1 MRAGVLFN
9 RRTAVSGAGRRRW
22 SVRRHR
28 YLSTVSAAALVV
40 LSAGAAQTA
49 DWHGLT
55 SSDWTDGSNWSGG
68 TVPGAG
74 ATVNISTPGAPGNT
88 PAILGVTGPVS
99 VSVGTINVGQS
110 ATVPGTLTIQN
121 GSRLTST
128 GSSRLGVPAGSA
140 GTVTVTGPGSQWNI
154 PSGTFYVGFFGIG
167 TLNVENDGQVTT
179 GSNTVL
185 GGNAVSSGTLNI
197 SGGGTL
203 QTLSLRGGPGGS
215 QANFDN
221 GILRAGAN
229 NATFINSFNG
239 TELNLLAGGLTID
252 TAGFALGTDAA
263 SGFTGVGGLTVT
275 GGGTFSLL
283 ANSIYSGQT
292 QIDFGSSLALSG
304 AGAIASSSRV
314 VADGTFD
321 VSASASP
328 TIQSLAGSGTV
339 ALGAQT
345 LTITNAN
352 DTFAGVIGGTGG
364 LSVTGG
370 RQTLSGV
377 NTYTGATTVS
387 GGRLAVNG
395 SITSPV
401 TTSGAGILGGTGTIF
416 GDVINAGTIAPGNSI
431 GTLTI
436 SGNYT
441 GSGGTLEIESV
452 LGDDT
457 SSTDRLVVTGN
468 TSGTTNVK
476 VINLGGGGA
485 QTVEG
490 IKIVDVGG
498 TSAGSFSLL
507 GDYVFE
513 GDQAVVAG
521 AYGYRLYQGGT
532 STPADG
538 DWYLRSALRD
548 PSGTEVVPLYAPGV
562 PLYEA
567 YAGVLQSLNE
577 FGTLRQRTGGREED
591 DGQSADDA
599 GNGPTR
605 AIWTRIDG
613 THSHFEPETST
624 AGTEYDVNSW
634 TLQAGVDG
642 MLHESGAG
650 ALIGGVSF
658 HVDTASADISS
669 RFGKGD
675 IDTTGYG
682 FDGTLTWYG
691 NSGFYVDTQAGVT
704 WYSSDLKS
712 STLRTTLTDGNDGFG
727 YGFSVE
733 AGQKI
738 ALTNQWSL
746 TPQAQLAYS
755 SVRFDSFT
763 DQYGADVS
771 LDDGDSLTGRLGIS
785 ADYDGDWK
793 DASGKINRVKL
804 YGIANLYH
812 DFLNGSDVDVSGT
825 SLVSE
830 NQALWGGLGVGG
842 SLSWSDDRYA
852 LNGEAFARTSLKD
865 FGDSNAIGAK
875 VGFSVKW

>member
-1 MRAGVLFN
+1 M
-9 RRTAVSGAGRRRW
+9 GA
-22 SVRRHR
+22 
-28 YLSTVSAAALVV
+28 
-40 LSAGAAQTA
+40 
-49 DWHGLT
+49 
-55 SSDWTDGSNWSGG
+55 
-68 TVPGAG
+68 
-74 ATVNISTPGAPGNT
+74 
-88 PAILGVTGPVS
+88 
-99 VSVGTINVGQS
+99 
-110 ATVPGTLTIQN
+110 
-121 GSRLTST
+121 
-128 GSSRLGVPAGSA
+128 
-140 GTVTVTGPGSQWNI
+140 
-154 PSGTFYVGFFGIG
+154 
-167 TLNVENDGQVTT
+167 
-179 GSNTVL
+179 NTVL
-185 GGNAVSSGTLNI
+185 GGNAASSGTLNI
-197 SGGGTL
+197 TGGGTL
-203 QTLSLRGGPGGS
+203 QTLSLRGGPGVS

-221 GILRAGAN
+221 GILRATAAN
-229 NATFINSFNG
+229 PAFISLFSG
-239 TELNLLAGGLTID
+239 TELNLLSGGLTID
-252 TAGFALGTDAA
+252 TAGFAVGSDAA

-275 GGGTFSLL
+275 GGGVFSLL
-283 ANSIYSGQT
+283 ANSIYTGET

-304 AGAIASSSRV
+304 AGAIANSSRV
-314 VADGTFD
+314 VADGALD
-321 VSASASP
+321 VSGAAAP
-328 TIQSLAGSGTV
+328 TIQSLAGNGLV
-339 ALGAQT
+339 LLGPQT
-345 LTITNAN
+345 LTLANAN
-352 DTFAGVIGGTGG
+352 DTFAGVIDGTGG
-364 LSVTGG
+364 LTVTGG
-370 RQTLSGV
+370 SQTLSGV

-401 TTSGAGILGGTGTIF
+401 TTLGAGILGGTGTIF
-416 GDVINAGTIAPGNSI
+416 GDVTNAGVVAPGNSI

-436 SGNYT
+436 SGNYI

-468 TSGTTNVK
+468 TSGTTDVK

-498 TSAGSFSLL
+498 TSAGTFSLL

-521 AYGYRLYQGGT
+521 AYAYRLYQGGV

-538 DWYLRSALRD
+538 DWYLRSAVLD
-548 PSGTEVVPLYAPGV
+548 PAGTATGPLYAPGV

-577 FGTLRQRTGGREED
+577 FGTLRQRTGGREVD
-591 DGQSADDA
+591 DGQSAVAAASDEVNDQ
-599 GNGPTR
+599 GK

-624 AGTEYDVNSW
+624 SGTEYDVNSW
-634 TLQAGVDG
+634 TLQAGIDG
-642 MLHESGAG
+642 MLHESRVGV
-650 ALIGGVSF
+650 LIGGLSF
-658 HVDTASADISS
+658 HVDTASADVSS

-691 NSGFYVDTQAGVT
+691 DSGFYVDTQAGVT

-712 STLRTTLTDGNDGFG
+712 STLHTTLADDNDGFG
-727 YGFSVE
+727 YGLSVE

-755 SVRFDSFT
+755 SVRFDDFT
-763 DQYGADVS
+763 DPYSAAVS

-785 ADYDGDWK
+785 ADYDSDWK
-793 DASGKINRVKL
+793 DVSGKIGRSKL
-804 YGIANLYH
+804 YGIANLYY
-812 DFLNGSDVDVSGT
+812 DFLDGSDIDVSGT

-830 NQALWGGLGVGG
+830 NQALWGGLGMGG
-842 SLSWSDDRYA
+842 SLSWADDRYA
-852 LNGEAFARTSLKD
+852 VNGEAFARTSLKD

>member
-1 MRAGVLFN
+1 MAALTLASFATPASAATY
-9 RRTAVSGAGRRRW
+9 TASNEAQLNAAITAANADPDTTATIQLTTSFSVSSAALNAPGKPITIDTQGFTLSGAVDPSGDGVAPLFQGGSGSFTLVGNVVGGEGSFLVPGEGGSGIKLEQSA
-22 SVRRHR
+22 SVINNGTIEGGFGPDRDGGDGVFID
-28 YLSTVSAAALVV
+28 VSAAPGV
-40 LSAGAAQTA
+40 TFI
-49 DWHGLT
+49 
-55 SSDWTDGSNWSGG
+55 NNG
-68 TVPGAG
+68 TVRGGDGNPFGGNGIVVASATNGAI
-74 ATVNISTPGAPGNT
+74 VNTGNIYGGDWSVAIFANSAAVSLNLINSGTIVSGPREEIAILLTPGATNGITLELQAGSKIYGEVVGN
-88 PAILGVTGPVS
+88 AAAA
-99 VSVGTINVGQS
+99 ND
-110 ATVPGTLTIQN
+110 TL
-121 GSRLTST
+121 
-128 GSSRLGVPAGSA
+128 RLGGTGTDSFDVSEIGQKYRNFDTFEKTGTGTWSLIGT
-140 GTVTVTGPGSQWNI
+140 GTVATDWDIQ
-154 PSGTFYVGFFGIG
+154 
-167 TLNVENDGQVTT
+167 D
-179 GSNTVL
+179 
-185 GGNAVSSGTLNI
+185 
-197 SGGGTL
+197 GTL
-203 QTLSLRGGPGGS
+203 QIGDGS
-215 QANFDN
+215 VIGD
-221 GILRAGAN
+221 ITN
-229 NATFINSFNG
+229 NATLAFNRSDVFTFDNLIFGNG
-239 TELNLLAGGLTID
+239 TILQVGTGRTILSAD
-252 TAGFALGTDAA
+252 
-263 SGFTGVGGLTVT
+263 
-275 GGGTFSLL
+275 
-283 ANSIYSGQT
+283 NS
-292 QIDFGSSLALSG
+292 A
-304 AGAIASSSRV
+304 
-314 VADGTFD
+314 
-321 VSASASP
+321 
-328 TIQSLAGSGTV
+328 
-339 ALGAQT
+339 
-345 LTITNAN
+345 
-352 DTFAGVIGGTGG
+352 FAGNTIVEAGT
-364 LSVTGG
+364 LSV
-370 RQTLSGV
+370 
-377 NTYTGATTVS
+377 N
-387 GGRLAVNG
+387 
-395 SITSPV
+395 
-401 TTSGAGILGGTGTIF
+401 GILGGTLDVLAGGRLQGNGQVGTS
-416 GDVINAGTIAPGNSI
+416 DNAGTIAPGNSI

-567 YAGVLQSLNE
+567 YAGVLRSLNE

-599 GNGPTR
+599 GNGPAR

-682 FDGTLTWYG
+682 FEGTLTWYG

-712 STLRTTLTDGNDGFG
+712 STLRTTLADGNAGFG

-755 SVRFDSFT
+755 SVRFNSFT

>member
-1 MRAGVLFN
+1 M
-9 RRTAVSGAGRRRW
+9 
-22 SVRRHR
+22 
-28 YLSTVSAAALVV
+28 
-40 LSAGAAQTA
+40 
-49 DWHGLT
+49 
-55 SSDWTDGSNWSGG
+55 
-68 TVPGAG
+68 
-74 ATVNISTPGAPGNT
+74 
-88 PAILGVTGPVS
+88 
-99 VSVGTINVGQS
+99 
-110 ATVPGTLTIQN
+110 
-121 GSRLTST
+121 
-128 GSSRLGVPAGSA
+128 
-140 GTVTVTGPGSQWNI
+140 
-154 PSGTFYVGFFGIG
+154 
-167 TLNVENDGQVTT
+167 
-179 GSNTVL
+179 L
-185 GGNAVSSGTLNI
+185 GGNAASSGTLNI
-197 SGGGTL
+197 TGGGTL
-203 QTLSLRGGPGGS
+203 QTLSLRGGPGVS

-221 GILRAGAN
+221 GILRATAAN
-229 NATFINSFNG
+229 PAFISLFSG
-239 TELNLLAGGLTID
+239 TELNLLSGGLTID
-252 TAGFALGTDAA
+252 TAGFAVGSDAA

-275 GGGTFSLL
+275 GGGVFSLL
-283 ANSIYSGQT
+283 ANSIYTGET

-304 AGAIASSSRV
+304 AGAIANSSRV
-314 VADGTFD
+314 VADGALD
-321 VSASASP
+321 VSGAAAP
-328 TIQSLAGSGTV
+328 TIQSLAGNGLV
-339 ALGAQT
+339 LLGPQT
-345 LTITNAN
+345 LTLANAN
-352 DTFAGVIGGTGG
+352 DTFAGVIDGTGG
-364 LSVTGG
+364 LTVTGG
-370 RQTLSGV
+370 SQTLSGV

-401 TTSGAGILGGTGTIF
+401 TTLGAGILGGTGTIF
-416 GDVINAGTIAPGNSI
+416 GDVTNAGVVAPGNSI

-436 SGNYT
+436 SGNYI

-468 TSGTTNVK
+468 TSGTTDVK

-498 TSAGSFSLL
+498 TSAGTFSLL

-521 AYGYRLYQGGT
+521 AYAYRLYQGGV

-538 DWYLRSALRD
+538 DWYLRSAVLD
-548 PSGTEVVPLYAPGV
+548 PAGTATGPLYAPGV

-577 FGTLRQRTGGREED
+577 FGTLRQRTGGREVD
-591 DGQSADDA
+591 DGQSAVAAASDEVNDQ
-599 GNGPTR
+599 GK

-624 AGTEYDVNSW
+624 SGTEYDVNSW
-634 TLQAGVDG
+634 TLQAGIDG
-642 MLHESGAG
+642 MLHESRVGV
-650 ALIGGVSF
+650 LIGGLSF
-658 HVDTASADISS
+658 HVDTASADVSS

-691 NSGFYVDTQAGVT
+691 DSGFYVDTQAGVT

-712 STLRTTLTDGNDGFG
+712 STLHTTLADDNDGFG
-727 YGFSVE
+727 YGLSVE

-755 SVRFDSFT
+755 SVRFDDFT
-763 DQYGADVS
+763 DPYSAAVS

-785 ADYDGDWK
+785 ADYDSDWK
-793 DASGKINRVKL
+793 DVSGKIGRSKL
-804 YGIANLYH
+804 YGIANLYY
-812 DFLNGSDVDVSGT
+812 DFLDGSDIDVSGT

-830 NQALWGGLGVGG
+830 NQALWGGLGMGG
-842 SLSWSDDRYA
+842 SLSWADDRYA
-852 LNGEAFARTSLKD
+852 VNGEAFARTSLKD